1 MTKFVYTLDG
11 GVFDGLSEIDVPGD
25 ETATSVTIT
34 GLTAGTQYSVNI
46 AAANAY
52 GTGAFLGT
60 AVTQYS
66 APAPPTGVTIAD
78 NADTSMFDISWTASA
93 SASSYVILWSDG
105 TNFNEETYQSD
116 DSNACLTGTS
126 CTFTKSSFLTSTGI
140 SEGTTIQVKVRA
152 LNTTRTGTV
161 GTDSDQSSGTVLIA

>member
-1 MTKFVYTLDG
+1 VTKFVYTLNG
-11 GVFDGLSEIDVPGD
+11 EAEIDVPGD

-34 GLTAGTQYSVNI
+34 GLTAGTQYSINI

-52 GTGAFLGT
+52 GTGAFLGS

-78 NADTSMFDISWTASA
+78 NAETSKFDISWTASA
-93 SASSYVILWSDG
+93 SATSYVILWSDG

-116 DSNACLTGTS
+116 DSDACLTDTSYS
-126 CTFTKSSFLTSTGI
+126 CTFSKSTFLASTGI

-152 LNTTRTGTV
+152 LHTTNSGTV